1 MLSKERHHTAA
12 GSIAEIAINRM
23 NRSQKSFTMRDAY
36 YGNVGY
42 LNFLN
47 DDFNDRLIHNHHA
60 SAMAPTD
67 LSKVLS
73 IFVKDH
79 FTI

>member
-1 MLSKERHHTAA
+1 
-12 GSIAEIAINRM
+12 
-23 NRSQKSFTMRDAY
+23 MRNAY

-60 SAMAPTD
+60 SAMAPT
-67 LSKVLS
+67 
-73 IFVKDH
+73 I
-79 FTI
+79 